1 MKTGITAPGGFEAS
15 AVHCGVKKDGKLD
28 LALIVSRT
36 PARAAGLFTT
46 NRVQAA
52 PVAITREHLAN
63 GSARAVV
70 VNSGNAN
77 ACTGTGGRDDAE
89 RMARE
94 TAGALG
100 IEPGDV
106 LVASTGVIGV
116 RLPIDLVSEGIRK
129 AAASLGPDSGP
140 EAAEAIMTTDK
151 WKKETAL
158 CIEVGG
164 KKVTI
169 GGMAKGAGMIDPHLA
184 TMLAFLSTDAA
195 IERRALALALER
207 AAAAS
212 FNAITV
218 DGDMST
224 NDTLLVLAN
233 GEAGNE
239 ELREGQPAFEEF
251 CNALA
256 GAAGAL
262 AREIVRDGEGATRLV
277 TVRVTGAQSEQ
288 DARKVAEKIAG
299 SPLVKTAA
307 CGADANWGRVIAAAG
322 AAGVELD
329 PGLVDIDMS
338 GIPVARSGTGVPFDE
353 KEAASRLQEK
363 EVEIAV
369 ELHQGNSRA
378 TVWTCDLTE
387 EYIRI
392 NAHYR
397 S

>member
-1 MKTGITAPGGFEAS
+1 MKTGITAPAGFEAS
-15 AVHCGVKKDGKLD
+15 AVHCGVKKDGKPD

-52 PVAITREHLAN
+52 PVAVTREHLAD

-77 ACTGTGGRDDAE
+77 ACTGKAGREDAE
-89 RMARE
+89 RMAGE
-94 TAGALG
+94 TAAALG
-100 IEPGDV
+100 IEPADV

-129 AAASLGPDSGP
+129 AAASLGPDLGP
-140 EAAEAIMTTDK
+140 EAAAAIMTTDK
-151 WKKETAL
+151 WKKETAR

-195 IERRALALALER
+195 IEGRALALALER

-224 NDTLLVLAN
+224 NDTLLILAN

-251 CNALA
+251 CAALA
-256 GAAGAL
+256 GVAGTL

-277 TVRVTGAQSEQ
+277 TVRVTGARSEQ
-288 DARKVAEKIAG
+288 DARQVAGKIAG
-299 SPLVKTAA
+299 SPLVKTAVY
-307 CGADANWGRVIAAAG
+307 GADANWGRVMAAVG

-338 GIPVARSGTGVPFDE
+338 GLPVARSGAGVPFDE
-353 KEAASRLQEK
+353 KEAASRLKKK

-369 ELHQGNSRA
+369 ELHQGSSRA

-392 NAHYR
+392 NGHYR